1 MRGAGPLFRRTGELL
16 ERVRGSLHGTSRPY
30 APQFQFQVPFP
41 FPAHCRC
48 LSSYLGG
55 SRLEQISA
63 WKSMKDAYLPSCKT
77 GQRDENVATR
87 GAQTQG
93 SRDKTTDTGGSKNS
107 INNQEWRQWIARR
120 LKEMED
126 KGVLKRSDLDKRSE
140 EPTTARPAA
149 KKSQLSQA
157 ILEELKKLPPP
168 DPNTGF
174 AELGEMDNYYED
186 DGEPL
191 EEDEEEEAGVE
202 DESDSESAA
211 AAVPQQKDEE
221 RDRRDE
227 DISSG
232 RINQNRLFFPGQT
245 YDLSELDPSTGPPP
259 FRRVN
264 RQKSDSDIHENNP
277 LWMRNLHFL
286 NQDLL
291 ARYLTEQGKIQP
303 RRKTGLKKKT
313 QRKLVRT
320 IKLARQMA
328 ILPINSREREE
339 DDQEELDDY

>member
-1 MRGAGPLFRRTGELL
+1 
-16 ERVRGSLHGTSRPY
+16 
-30 APQFQFQVPFP
+30 
-41 FPAHCRC
+41 
-48 LSSYLGG
+48 
-55 SRLEQISA
+55 
-63 WKSMKDAYLPSCKT
+63 MKDGYLPSCKT

-120 LKEMED
+120 LKGKDATLFFFSSETPKLSFFLCVCGFLCFLAEMED